1 MRAALTVQAV
11 QGVYAKKCE
20 GKIGVALRM
29 RIGINAGLV
38 VAGGVGSDVRKD
50 YSVMGDTMNL
60 AARLESAAP
69 PRGILVSEIVEKRT
83 NGLFEFRQPS
93 VISVNGKE

>member
-1 MRAALTVQAV
+1 MSRFAVQAV
-11 QGVYAKKCE
+11 LGVYAKKCE

-38 VAGGVGSDVRKD
+38 VVGGVGSDVRKD

-69 PRGILVSEIVEKRT
+69 PKGNSRFGNRGKADQWLV
-83 NGLFEFRQPS
+83 
-93 VISVNGKE
+93 